1 VSKVIPIVAG
11 GGVQA
16 STAAKD
22 VLHVVQHDSAEYLGL
37 IEDHLEGRGIRFR
50 YCRPFAGKTP
60 LPRADALGRGLILL
74 GGGPWGSAGS
84 RDVPT
89 LAEEVALAS
98 KCLELERPV
107 VGIGLGAQIL
117 AIAAGGKAESTP
129 LEFSV
134 LKAKRTVPGALNGYL
149 PDEYPLAIY
158 MRDWPAPPPGAEVL
172 ATDEKGRAALWQ
184 VGKRALGFA
193 GHPGLKVAMVEDLI
207 MEFEEGPDNVEAG
220 LAQLRAAQRSIEDAL
235 VPLMTG
241 VVQLMGWMR

>member
-1 VSKVIPIVAG
+1 VT
-11 GGVQA
+11 VQ
-16 STAAKD
+16 
-22 VLHVVQHDSAEYLGL
+22 VVQHTSAEFLGL
-37 IEDHLEGRGIRFR
+37 IEDHLEGRNVRFR
-50 YCRPFAGKTP
+50 YCRPFTGKVP
-60 LPRADALGRGLILL
+60 LPKPEGLDQGLVLL
-74 GGGPWGSAGS
+74 GGGPWGSAGT

-89 LAEEVALAS
+89 LAEEVNLTS
-98 KCLELERPV
+98 KCLELEIPV

-117 AIAAGGKAESTP
+117 AIAAGGKVESTP

-134 LKAKRTVPGALNGYL
+134 LKAKRAVPAALNGYL
-149 PDEYPLAIY
+149 PEEYPLAIY

-184 VGKRALGFA
+184 VGTRALGFA

-220 LAQLRAAQRSIEDAL
+220 LAQLRGVQRSIEDAL